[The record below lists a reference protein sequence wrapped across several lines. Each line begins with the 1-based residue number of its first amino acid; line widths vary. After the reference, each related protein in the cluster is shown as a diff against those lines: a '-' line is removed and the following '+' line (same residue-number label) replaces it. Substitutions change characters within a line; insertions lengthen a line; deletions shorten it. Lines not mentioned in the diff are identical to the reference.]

1 MRQTYVVLVIK
12 KENLK
17 AMTEQLFMLY
27 RNDKADNIFISRK
40 DASDYASKLAQE
52 NPGQEVIL
60 FSSVEIFETEVPKV
74 FKRQFNNKGEL
85 LPNE

>member
-1 MRQTYVVLVIK
+1 MRQTFVVLVIK

-74 FKRQFNNKGEL
+74 FKRQFNSKGEL